1 MTIDATTFTFHD
13 VSLWPIVRQSAQSV
27 RPGYARQWEREM
39 DSFLAISM
47 PFVVIMEGD
56 QPAED
61 HQDRKARGIWLKRN
75 KAALTATCKAVIGIE
90 ASALKRAAI
99 QVQMS
104 LATKAFGTRMEI
116 VASQKEAFELADQIL
131 KQKEG
136 AEVGSDL

>member
-27 RPGYARQWEREM
+27 RPGYAEQWEREM
-39 DSFLAISM
+39 DSLLDLSM
-47 PFVVIMEGD
+47 PFVVIMDGD

-75 KAALTATCKAVIGIE
+75 KTALAATCKAVIGIE
-90 ASALKRAAI
+90 ASAIKRAAI

-116 VASQKEAFELADQIL
+116 VASQPEALELAEKILKGKEA
-131 KQKEG
+131 
-136 AEVGSDL
+136 GSDS

>member
-13 VSLWPIVRQSAQSV
+13 VSEWPIVRQSAQSV
-27 RPGYARQWEREM
+27 RPGYAQQWEREM
-39 DSFLAISM
+39 DSLLALSM

-61 HQDRKARGIWLKRN
+61 HEDRKARGIWLKKN
-75 KAALTATCKAVIGIE
+75 KAALATVCRAVIGIE
-90 ASALKRAAI
+90 ASAIKRAAI

-116 VASQKEAFELADQIL
+116 AASNMEALALAEQIL
-131 KQKEG
+131 SGQESTAAG
-136 AEVGSDL
+136 

>member
-1 MTIDATTFTFHD
+1 MTIDTTTFTFHD

-27 RPGYARQWEREM
+27 RPGYAAQWQREM

-61 HQDRKARGIWLKRN
+61 HEDRKARGIWLKRN
-75 KAALTATCKAVIGIE
+75 KAALAANCKTVIGVE
-90 ASALKRAAI
+90 ASAIKRAAI

-116 VASQKEAFELADQIL
+116 VASPSEALELAEKIL
-131 KQKEG
+131 KAKEDG
-136 AEVGSDL
+136 ASG

>member
-1 MTIDATTFTFHD
+1 MTIDTTTFTFHD

-27 RPGYARQWEREM
+27 RPGYAAQWEREM
-39 DSFLAISM
+39 DTFLAISM

-61 HQDRKARGIWLKRN
+61 HEDRKTRGIWLKRN
-75 KAALTATCKAVIGIE
+75 KTALATVCKAVIGIE
-90 ASALKRAAI
+90 ASAIKRAAI

-116 VASQKEAFELADQIL
+116 VASPNEALELAEKIL
-131 KQKEG
+131 KAKEDRATG
-136 AEVGSDL
+136 